1 MKRRLS
7 IRARMP
13 HNVVCQ
19 TFAAETAVLNLE
31 TGRYHGL
38 DEAGRRMLE
47 LLESS
52 PTVSRAAAALEA
64 ESGRPRSEIEPH
76 LLAFCA
82 QLVARGLIEL
92 RAEPPDRATAG

>member
-1 MKRRLS
+1 VKRRLS

-13 HNVVCQ
+13 RNVVYR
-19 TFAAETAVLNLE
+19 TFATETAVLNLE

-38 DEAGRRMLE
+38 DETGRRMLE
-47 LLESS
+47 LLEAS
-52 PTVSRAAAALEA
+52 PTVSRAAAALAA
-64 ESGRPRSEIEPH
+64 ESGRPRSEVEPH

-92 RAEPPDRATAG
+92 RVESADQAAAG